1 MINDDILNGILKLLF
16 TLCLFVLTQELLL
29 ACADVPLTGQS
40 DAQSWFP
47 AGHHLYCC
55 SVVVHT
61 KVGGGEQWSPLGQT
75 PGTSCCYQSIKFVQ
89 KYFTTSLFL

>member
-1 MINDDILNGILKLLF
+1 MTKHNLHCFLSVLKQHVSMCRCFLQQCGS
-16 TLCLFVLTQELLL
+16 TV
-29 ACADVPLTGQS
+29 TGQS
-40 DAQSWFP
+40 DTQSWFP